1 MHLRK
6 TPQIR
11 QRSLLTITLIFAQ
24 LKFANGSA
32 MFRKRCLFLLSQP
45 YQYHTIS
52 PKRFNNLVNRTGS
65 SKYHF
70 PYHATLRT
78 IYVPRSL
85 MHFGS
90 KAPRQFLDGCLILN
104 RSRWWINSQFLWN
117 IIFTTNVNSKTQAEY
132 PDTLE
137 LEQLYCDVVERRDL
151 YWVQQLIVERQI
163 PANSAVPPELR
174 FVLGEVNM
182 MIKKIEDSMVYI
194 RRWAK
199 LQGWK
204 MDFDTIEA
212 CHRDLRPGNHPCRLL
227 APYIIEIPISGS
239 LPPNWRPRG
248 Y

>member
-1 MHLRK
+1 M
-6 TPQIR
+6 
-11 QRSLLTITLIFAQ
+11 LT
-24 LKFANGSA
+24 
-32 MFRKRCLFLLSQP
+32 KRCLFLLSQP

-52 PKRFNNLVNRTGS
+52 PKRFNNLVNEIGS
-65 SKYHF
+65 SKYHS

-78 IYVPRSL
+78 IYVPRL
-85 MHFGS
+85 VKHFDS
-90 KAPRQFLDGCLILN
+90 KAPRQFLNGYIVLN
-104 RSRWWINSQFLWN
+104 PFRWYIISRIFSYN
-117 IIFTTNVNSKTQAEY
+117 IFTANVNSKTQEEY
-132 PDTLE
+132 PNPME
-137 LEQLYCDVVERRDL
+137 LAQLYCDVVERRDL

-163 PANSAVPPELR
+163 PTNSATPPELR
-174 FVLGEVNM
+174 LVLGEVNM

-204 MDFDTIEA
+204 MDFDTIETR
-212 CHRDLRPGNHPCRLL
+212 HRDLRPGDHPCRLL